1 MKIKDKLF
9 ISVAVIAFV
18 IIGLITSTRI
28 VSNSQKKDGLV
39 INLAGRQRMLSQK
52 MAKESMI
59 IGAVRQEKADEK
71 EHIKALQN
79 TVALFDQ
86 TLIALLEGKMASI
99 TADPNS
105 DNKQLC
111 PVPSKEVGDQLKKV
125 KELWVKQK
133 NDIELLIKGEA
144 KCDYKKIPQQSLP
157 ILKESNEAVS
167 MMQKESEKKVNTL
180 FIIEMIGLFFGAI
193 SIILIIIVIKSM
205 LSKLQ
210 IVNELLD
217 RYSKGDLT
225 ERPKNVPKGDELN
238 DTIRRTNRLAEG
250 IAAIISEIYAAN
262 STLSNTINELYG
274 SFEMIGEKAESMSSG
289 SANIAAAGEEASSGI
304 SLVAESADQMS
315 NSVATIASAMEE
327 MSASIH
333 EVSASCQKESEVA
346 EDASKRVVVTQN
358 NMNKLANSA
367 QEIGRVISVISDIA
381 DKTNLL
387 ALNAT
392 IEAASAGDAG
402 KGFAVVANEIKE
414 LARQTSNATNE
425 IRELVEQIQQDSNNS
440 VDAMNS
446 ITEII
451 GEVNTI
457 SQTIVASV
465 NEQSAAT
472 NEMAE
477 SVSHANNQASEMA
490 TNITESSVGLK
501 EVAENIQ
508 RVDIETTE
516 VASELEGMKNDVNN
530 LKTLSN
536 ELTGVV
542 GSFKIKTQLIE
553 WDNSLSVGNQ
563 KIDSQHKVLIKL
575 INNLNEAFAEG
586 KTKSA
591 IGEILKEL
599 AEYTVTHFGD
609 EERFMERGN
618 YPDLANHK
626 KIHVKFVDT
635 VKTTINDFE
644 SGKSM
649 VSKDLMIFLKEWLIE
664 HIMGTDQK
672 YSSYVKGIN

>member
-1 MKIKDKLF
+1 MRIKNKLY
-9 ISVAVIAFV
+9 ISVSIVTLVIV
-18 IIGLITSTRI
+18 GLIISTRI
-28 VSNSQKKDGLV
+28 VSKSQKSDGLV

-52 MAKESMI
+52 MAKE
-59 IGAVRQEKADEK
+59 
-71 EHIKALQN
+71 
-79 TVALFDQ
+79 
-86 TLIALLEGKMASI
+86 ALLLSLNNTEKLKSDLKISI
-99 TADPNS
+99 DVFDKTLNALKNGNEAPMILDPNTEKKKRCPLPS
-105 DNKQLC
+105 DTVLAQLNKVLEIWELQ
-111 PVPSKEVGDQLKKV
+111 K
-125 KELWVKQK
+125 KELSY
-133 NDIELLIKGEA
+133 LLLNTDKGKVDEIS
-144 KCDYKKIPQQSLP
+144 KRSINL
-157 ILKESNEAVS
+157 LKESNAAVEL
-167 MMQKESEKKVNTL
+167 MQIESEKKVDNL
-180 FIIEMIGLFFGAI
+180 SIIQIIGLIFGMI
-193 SIILIIIVIKSM
+193 SIVIIVMVIKSII
-205 LSKLQ
+205 SKLS

-225 ERPKNVPKGDELN
+225 ERPRNVPKGDELN

-262 STLSNTINELYG
+262 STLSNTINELYS

-289 SANIAAAGEEASSGI
+289 SANIAAAGEQASSGI
-304 SLVAESADQMS
+304 SLVSESADQMS
-315 NSVATIASAMEE
+315 NSVSTIASAMEE
-327 MSASIH
+327 MSASIN

-346 EDASKRVVVTQN
+346 DDAAKRVIVTQN

-392 IEAASAGDAG
+392 IEAASAGEAG

-490 TNITESSVGLK
+490 TNISESSIGLR

-508 RVDIETTE
+508 RVDLETTE
-516 VASELEGMKNDVNN
+516 VASELEGMKGDVNN
-530 LKTLSN
+530 LKTLAN

-542 GSFKIKTQLIE
+542 GAFKIRTQLIE
-553 WDNSLSVGNQ
+553 WDNSLSVGNI
-563 KIDSQHKVLIKL
+563 KIDSQHKTLVNL
-575 INNLNEAFAEG
+575 INTLNEAFAEG
-586 KTKSA
+586 KTKEA
-591 IGEILKEL
+591 IGKILNEL
-599 AEYTVTHFGD
+599 ANYTVTHFGD
-609 EERFMERGN
+609 EERIMESGN

-626 KIHVKFVDT
+626 KIHVKFVET
-635 VKTTINDFE
+635 VKSTIQDFE
-644 SGKSM
+644 SGKAM